1 MRLNLIAVG
10 HKMPSWVKEAY
21 DDYSRRLSA
30 RLPVTLIELPPGKRS
45 SGVTPERAMADE
57 GKRILAQLKLD
68 SQVVALDDQGRQ
80 RTTPEL
86 SQWLAERLRD
96 GRDLS
101 FLIGGPD
108 GHAPEVLARAQERW
122 SLSKLTLPHQ
132 LVRVVFIE
140 QIYRAVTLLDGHPY
154 HRE

>member
-10 HKMPSWVKEAY
+10 HKMPAWVREGY
-21 DDYSRRLSA
+21 DDYARRLSA
-30 RLPVTLIELPPGKRS
+30 RLPVTLVELPPGKRS
-45 SGVTPERAMADE
+45 AGVAPARAMADE
-57 GKRILAQLKLD
+57 GKRILAQLKPD
-68 SQVVALDDQGRQ
+68 TQVVALDEQGRQ
-80 RTTPEL
+80 RSTAEL
-86 SQWLAERLRD
+86 AQWLAQRLAD

-101 FLIGGPD
+101 FVIGGPD
-108 GHAPEVLARAQERW
+108 GHAPEVLQRAQDRW
-122 SLSKLTLPHQ
+122 SLSRLTLPHQ

>member
-10 HKMPSWVKEAY
+10 HKMPAWVREGY
-21 DDYSRRLSA
+21 DDYARRLSA
-30 RLPVTLIELPPGKRS
+30 RLPVTLVELPPGKRS
-45 SGVTPERAMADE
+45 AGVSPARAMADE
-57 GKRILAQLKLD
+57 GKRILAQLKPD
-68 SQVVALDDQGRQ
+68 TQVVALDEQGRQ
-80 RTTPEL
+80 RSTAEL
-86 SQWLAERLRD
+86 AQWLAQRLAD

-101 FLIGGPD
+101 FVIGGPD
-108 GHAPEVLARAQERW
+108 GHAPEVLQRAQDRW
-122 SLSKLTLPHQ
+122 SLSRLTLPHQ